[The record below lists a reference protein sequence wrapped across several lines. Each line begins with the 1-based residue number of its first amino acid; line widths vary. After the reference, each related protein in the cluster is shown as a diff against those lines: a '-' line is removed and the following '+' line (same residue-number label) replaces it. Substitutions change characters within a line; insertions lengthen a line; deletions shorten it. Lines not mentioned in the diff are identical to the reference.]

1 MPPGIE
7 GSKEHPML
15 MSNRAKTLATAAF
28 TASFIALTSAAPV
41 YAQSGHVPSAGRHHD
56 RTASHNRGRE
66 AYGMAV
72 QSSSGGGFA
81 DSNSPQATGGGSIGY
96 NRKLLEY

>member
-1 MPPGIE
+1 MPSGIE

-15 MSNRAKTLATAAF
+15 ISNRTKTLAAAAF

-41 YAQSGHVPSAGRHHD
+41 HAQSGYTPARHHD
-56 RTASHNRGRE
+56 RTATRNRGRE
-66 AYGMAV
+66 AFGMAA
-72 QSSSGGGFA
+72 QTNGSGSF
-81 DSNSPQATGGGSIGY
+81 DRNSPEATGGGSVGY